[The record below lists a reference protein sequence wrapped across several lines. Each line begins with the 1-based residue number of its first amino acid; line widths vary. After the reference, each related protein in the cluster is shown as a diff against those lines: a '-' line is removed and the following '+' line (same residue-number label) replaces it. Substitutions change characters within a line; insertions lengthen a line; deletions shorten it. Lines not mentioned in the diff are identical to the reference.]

1 MAIIVL
7 IVAILSCV
15 SGGLTV
21 GGAVMVIRNTDLLK
35 GISMFVSGV
44 CCIWMTHEIV
54 NFLLV
59 NLK

>member
-35 GISMFVSGV
+35 GISMIVSGV
-44 CCIWMTHEIV
+44 CCIWMTNEIV
-54 NFLLV
+54 KFLLV